1 MANASANENRS
12 YMGFFSSDAWGGSS
26 QDSFYIQF
34 WTNTSGIQTFRCE
47 CIDGGTFQGGSE
59 NRVITSLTPSLNTDY
74 YIELKKAGNTHTYRI
89 TTNSDYT
96 GGTTATVTQSGIAD
110 LRYFGFKARGDN
122 QNNGGNNE
130 GYIDDIKLWNNSTSA
145 TTPTGAL
152 VSSLSNKANLKAHY
166 TMDTQGTI
174 AYGTSWTQ
182 ENNHNISSEENQV
195 RALGMSHDGL
205 YAFVAGDEN
214 GKIIRYALGTAWDLS
229 SITGTPVQ
237 ATIDSNP
244 RGMAFNADGTL
255 IFILYSGGTLKKYSP
270 DSAYDIATLGSA
282 DQTKTSLG
290 SLVGLHFKPDGT
302 EFYSTLGSTGV
313 KQFTLGSA
321 WDISGA
327 TGGSTKAVSGEN
339 DPTDVWI
346 SSDGTKMFVCGYGN
360 DEVVK
365 YTMPAWDIGN
375 STADSTEFGVPANPF
390 GLVLKPD
397 GTKFILAVDDT
408 STDKLYEYKGGKSC
422 PNDFSSTS
430 ALDGMTN
437 LPVNTIFEQ
446 TDDTPSY
453 WFKQSDNT
461 WKMSVGYPTRRETFT
476 SDDWTDSDSSCATVQ
491 TNNTRLWFNANNGGD
506 NQDDSTVYDLG
517 VGNVSD
523 TKWTLRWEYVR
534 LGGGGSGNGHNHT
547 FGLAKNDQTYHSGD
561 STDAIMMGW
570 GEPQNSG
577 QSYMGIQALN
587 NSTGN
592 SNGHFPT
599 SGSRVQG
606 IDLTQDKTYYME
618 LKRESASKATFTIWS
633 DEFGG
638 TALSG
643 FPVSNTVEVSSSL
656 ADLRYI
662 KWQNRGHDGTR
673 SGTLEGSIKN
683 VDFWNGVVL

>member
-1 MANASANENRS
+1 
-12 YMGFFSSDAWGGSS
+12 
-26 QDSFYIQF
+26 
-34 WTNTSGIQTFRCE
+34 
-47 CIDGGTFQGGSE
+47 
-59 NRVITSLTPSLNTDY
+59 
-74 YIELKKAGNTHTYRI
+74 
-89 TTNSDYT
+89 
-96 GGTTATVTQSGIAD
+96 
-110 LRYFGFKARGDN
+110 
-122 QNNGGNNE
+122 
-130 GYIDDIKLWNNSTSA
+130 
-145 TTPTGAL
+145 
-152 VSSLSNKANLKAHY
+152 
-166 TMDTQGTI
+166 MDTEGTV

-390 GLVLKPD
+390 GLVFKPD

-430 ALDGMTN
+430 DLEALTGVRTN
-437 LPVNTIFEQ
+437 SIFQQ
-446 TDDTPSY
+446 TDVPEYY
-453 WFKQSDNT
+453 WYN
-461 WKMSVGYPTRRETFT
+461 GT
-476 SDDWTDSDSSCATVQ
+476 SWLRDGSPPLGNNLHAWYDASDSSSVTK
-491 TNNTRLWFNANNGGD
+491 
-506 NQDDSTVYDLG
+506 DSSNL
-517 VGNVSD
+517 VSQLND
-523 TKWTLRWEYVR
+523 K
-534 LGGGGSGNGHNHT
+534 SGNGYNLT
-547 FGLAKNDQTYHSGD
+547 ASGTGTGGQPLWVSGGKNDLDIVDFGSSKQMKAQWTAKSQPVTYVAFMFSPASDGSQDNFWDNYDNTNSSMGFANVDTSNNLSAYAPTNLGSISSTNYTQKWGLFTVIYNTTSSEILINGDQKASGD
-561 STDAIMMGW
+561 IGT
-570 GEPQNSG
+570 NSSYGITLSCHRTSATYG
-577 QSYMGIQALN
+577 QIKLAEMLIY
-587 NSTGN
+587 
-592 SNGHFPT
+592 
-599 SGSRVQG
+599 
-606 IDLTQDKTYYME
+606 DKV
-618 LKRESASKATFTIWS
+618 LSS
-633 DEFGG
+633 DELTTINNYF
-638 TALSG
+638 
-643 FPVSNTVEVSSSL
+643 VN
-656 ADLRYI
+656 
-662 KWQNRGHDGTR
+662 KWGAV
-673 SGTLEGSIKN
+673 LE
-683 VDFWNGVVL
+683 